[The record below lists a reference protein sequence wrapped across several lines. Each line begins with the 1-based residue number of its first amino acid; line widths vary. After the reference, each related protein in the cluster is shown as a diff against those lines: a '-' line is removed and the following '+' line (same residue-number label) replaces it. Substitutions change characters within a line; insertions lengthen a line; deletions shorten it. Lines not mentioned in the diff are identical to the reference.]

1 MKLIGL
7 RVFFL
12 LVCLLQ
18 PALRII
24 RYGLGVRRF
33 PLLWLVLLLRAF
45 YPTGFVLLK
54 RVR

>member
-33 PLLWLVLLLRAF
+33 PLLW
-45 YPTGFVLLK
+45 FVLHLHAFLSY
-54 RVR
+54 RVCPA